1 MGSARLLADIT
12 MEVEWEWVVWM
23 EWEVAGPLHVD
34 TTAAGWDKEAGEG
47 PQVVVMVVVMAVAMV
62 VAMVVVMV
70 VVMVAGDPEDLVEA
84 EDDDAKVKDD
94 NRESWSRFS
103 KMSSFRI
110 S

>member
-1 MGSARLLADIT
+1 
-12 MEVEWEWVVWM
+12 MEMEWEWVVWM

-62 VAMVVVMV
+62 
-70 VVMVAGDPEDLVEA
+70 AGDPEDLVEA